1 MKTASAKAK
10 GRALQQKI
18 RDLYRQLGQ
27 AHGLVDGD
35 IESRGMGQQGT
46 DLIFSPAAL
55 KLFNHEI
62 ECKKHRQV
70 RVPALFKE
78 HFEKYKDTA
87 ALKLLFHEDN
97 RSEPLVTMRAIDFI
111 QLIGDLI
118 ECSAHRT

>member
-10 GRALQQKI
+10 GRGLQQEI

-27 AHGLVDGD
+27 AYGLVDGD

-78 HFEKYKDTA
+78 HYKKYQDTS

-97 RSEPLVTMRAIDFI
+97 YSEPLVTMRAIDFI
-111 QLIGDLI
+111 QLIGKLI
-118 ECSAHRT
+118 ECSAPRT

>member
-10 GRALQQKI
+10 GRELQQAI
-18 RDLYRQLGQ
+18 RDLYRVLG
-27 AHGLVDGD
+27 AKHGLVDGD
-35 IESRGMGQQGT
+35 IESRGMGQQGV
-46 DLIFSPAAL
+46 DIIFSPAAL

-78 HFEKYKDTA
+78 HFKKYKDTP

-97 RSEPLVTMRAIDFI
+97 YSEPLVTMRAIDFI
-111 QLIGDLI
+111 QLIGELI
-118 ECSAHRT
+118 ECSAPQT